1 MPRGGGVPGGVDLKE
16 RYLDLVEAVVTGT
29 VIEDPPI
36 VTPYYRGIV
45 SAVLTEMYRKEI
57 EAPDHALGY
66 NPRMRETGRDWP
78 SRAFTMVG
86 RARLRNFRYCIE
98 TALTDGIAG
107 DILEAGVW
115 RGGACI
121 FARAVLA
128 AHGVTDRR
136 VIVADSFAGLPPPD
150 LERYPQDAGS
160 TLHEE
165 PDLAVSV
172 HAVRENFARMGLLD
186 DQVAFVPG
194 YFRDTMPGLA
204 TGGPIAVLRLDGD
217 MYESTIDP
225 LRYLYDL
232 VPPGGFLIVD
242 DYGIAPACRQAV
254 ADFFGARGGGPAL
267 HDIDGIGAWLR
278 K

>member
-1 MPRGGGVPGGVDLKE
+1 M
-16 RYLDLVEAVVTGT
+16 TGT

-45 SAVLTEMYRKEI
+45 SAVLTDMYRTEI

-78 SRAFTMVG
+78 SRAFTMIG
-86 RARLRNFRYCIE
+86 HARLRNFRTCIE
-98 TALTDGIAG
+98 TVLRERIPG

-121 FARAVLA
+121 LARAVLA
-128 AHGVTDRR
+128 AHAVADRR
-136 VIVADSFAGLPPPD
+136 VILADSFAGLPPPD

-165 PDLAVSV
+165 LDLAVSV
-172 HAVRENFARMGLLD
+172 DAVRGNFARMGLLD
-186 DQVAFVPG
+186 DQVVFVPG
-194 YFRDTMPGLA
+194 YFRDTAPRLA
-204 TGGPIAVLRLDGD
+204 AGPPIAVLRLDGD

-225 LRYLYDL
+225 LTHLYDR
-232 VPPGGFLIVD
+232 VPQGGFLIID
-242 DYGIAPACRQAV
+242 DWGIAPACRAAV
-254 ADFFGARGGGPAL
+254 TDFFAARGEPLAMT
-267 HDIDGIGAWLR
+267 DIDGIGAFLR